1 MREIKFRA
9 WDKTKKVMFE
19 VTGLGFNPQG
29 DSVEDGKRD
38 AGWRWMALE
47 RVELMQFTSLRD
59 KNGVEIYEGDIVRV
73 SNIGGNGFRNEEVK
87 FQDGYFSLGWY
98 PWTNEARQAEIIGNI
113 HEHPNLLPS

>member
-1 MREIKFRA
+1 
-9 WDKTKKVMFE
+9 MFE

-59 KNGVEIYEGDIVRV
+59 KNGVEIYEGDIVRGLHTYNLTIV
-73 SNIGGNGFRNEEVK
+73 WHKYGWGTTHIDNDGDKNIDPFDNALFEEYDIEV
-87 FQDGYFSLGWY
+87 
-98 PWTNEARQAEIIGNI
+98 IGNI
-113 HEHPNLLPS
+113 YSNPNLLPS